1 MDKGLIQQI
10 QVDTNEGRLKASDI
24 VPKLP
29 RLNERKDAE
38 FFTAWRVHLIDRMME
53 EYDRNHWDDYTSN
66 PTPE

>member
-1 MDKGLIQQI
+1 VDKGLIQQI

-38 FFTAWRVHLIDRMME
+38 FFTAWRKKKATRND
-53 EYDRNHWDDYTSN
+53 YDDI
-66 PTPE
+66 